1 MSWVSDYFEEQYART
16 MNKLK
21 APYELFGAKN
31 GYTDFI
37 DDEVSKAGLRGA
49 EITSFMRGLPIIGNM
64 IGGVEGVQQ
73 LEDLYKNSGKVPA
86 YPGSSG
92 PGAQGLAHAGVGVAR
107 KIEEGLN
114 DLGAYY
120 SGDVNIND
128 PVNVNGKMTYPTV
141 HRGTSKI
148 SKYGGF

>member
-1 MSWVSDYFEEQYART
+1 MSWVSDYFEEQYSRT

-21 APYELFGAKN
+21 APYALFGAKN

-49 EITSFMRGLPIIGNM
+49 EITSFLRGLPIVGNM
-64 IGGVEGVQQ
+64 IGGIEGVQQ
-73 LEDLYKNSGKVPA
+73 LEDLYNNTGKVPA

-92 PGAQGLAHAGVGVAR
+92 VGAQGLAQAGVGIAR

-114 DLGAYY
+114 DLGEYY
-120 SGDVNIND
+120 SGDRNLND
-128 PVNVNGKMTYPTV
+128 VFDNNGTPIIK
-141 HRGTSKI
+141 HGTGRI
-148 SKYGGF
+148 SKFGGF